1 MKRITFTEYARYSI
15 TKLEKE
21 GRYSTAHLYSNALR
35 SYTEYLNKPIVLFRD
50 FSRERLMNYQ
60 RWLFSKHKCPN
71 TVSTYM
77 RMLRSIYNKGVDAGH
92 ANDVLRLFYDVYT
105 GIDITHKKT
114 LPRKE
119 LHTLLYK
126 DPGTDLLRTTQYTAR
141 LLYQLC
147 GMPFVDLAHI
157 RNSDVIDG
165 VLVYRR
171 IKTGVK
177 VCVKILQPV
186 VDTMLSLRRLTLH
199 QKKKKKQC

>member
-1 MKRITFTEYARYSI
+1 
-15 TKLEKE
+15 
-21 GRYSTAHLYSNALR
+21 
-35 SYTEYLNKPIVLFRD
+35 
-50 FSRERLMNYQ
+50 
-60 RWLFSKHKCPN
+60 
-71 TVSTYM
+71 M
-77 RMLRSIYNKGVDAGH
+77 RMLRSIYNKGVDSGYT
-92 ANDVLRLFYDVYT
+92 VYVIRLFHDVYT
-105 GIDITHKKT
+105 GVDTTHKKS

-199 QKKKKKQC
+199 QKKKKTVFMPLVF